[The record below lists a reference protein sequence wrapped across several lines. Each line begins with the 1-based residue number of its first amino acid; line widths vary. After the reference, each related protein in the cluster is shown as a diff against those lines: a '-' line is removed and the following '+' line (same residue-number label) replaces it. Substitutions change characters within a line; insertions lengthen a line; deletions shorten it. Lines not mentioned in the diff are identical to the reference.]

1 MRRAFRFRLRI
12 LAGVLLVFA
21 LLLAGRLY
29 FVQVIKGADYA
40 QLGERQYVSSSQELY
55 DRGNIYFTQK
65 DGTLISAA
73 TLETGFLIAIDP
85 EELKNPQTV
94 YSEINA
100 ITPIDSNSF
109 FTSVAKTTDPYE
121 VIEQHVSESDG
132 KSISAL
138 NIPGVLVELQRWRIY
153 PAGTEAAH
161 ILGFVAFGN
170 DNVFAGQAGL
180 EEQYNSVLERSSEGL
195 FGNFFAE
202 LFANID
208 TTSVSAQDYQEGD
221 VVTSIEPEVEQ
232 KLDEELKAVNTE
244 YHSTETGG
252 IIMDPKT
259 GAILA
264 IDSYPTFDPNDLADS
279 DPQYFGDPLV
289 QSEYE
294 FGSIQKSLTMASGL
308 DSGAIT
314 PNETYDDTGC
324 IHPNGEKVCNFDLIA
339 RGITPMIQ
347 ILDQSLNVG
356 ASFIAGQMGH
366 ATQRKYD
373 ISLGLGAKTG
383 IDLPGEVSGNL
394 QNLNTNEDVDFDTAS
409 FGQGIAVTPIEMIR
423 ALAANANNG
432 DIVTPHIATA
442 IQNIDGTVKPLT
454 YPNPVQVF
462 KPSTAATV
470 TQMLVTVFPCDAK
483 IAIEADPSL
492 TPTKVIVAAKTGT
505 AQIVNPQ
512 GGYYRTVFFHSF
524 WGYFPADNPQF
535 AILLYTNR
543 PQGVEYAAGTL
554 TAPFMDLTNFLQNYY
569 ELQPA
574 AVPTPT
580 PSFCD

>member
-1 MRRAFRFRLRI
+1 MRRAFRSRLRI
-12 LAGVLLVFA
+12 LAGILVFCA
-21 LLLAGRLY
+21 LLLVIRLY
-29 FVQVIKGADYA
+29 FVQVIQGSDYA
-40 QLGERQYVSSSQELY
+40 LLGERQYVTSSQELY

-85 EELKNPQTV
+85 EELKNPGTV

-100 ITPIDSNSF
+100 ITPVDSTAF
-109 FTSVAKTTDPYE
+109 FTAVAKTSDPYE
-121 VIEQHVSESDG
+121 IIEQHVSESNG
-132 KSISAL
+132 QAISAL

-153 PAGTEAAH
+153 PAGTEGAH

-170 DNVFAGQAGL
+170 NNVFAGQAGL
-180 EEQYNSVLERSSEGL
+180 EEEYNSVLERSSEGL

-208 TTSVSAQDYQEGD
+208 NTIASPQDTTEGD

-232 KLDEELKAVNTE
+232 KLDEEIKAVNTE

-252 IIMDPKT
+252 IIMNPKT
-259 GAILA
+259 GAIIA

-279 DPQYFGDPLV
+279 NPQYFGDPLV

-294 FGSIQKSLTMASGL
+294 FGSIMKSLTMSSGL

-314 PNETYDDTGC
+314 ANETYDDTGC
-324 IHPNGEKVCNFDLIA
+324 IHPNGEKVCNFDLVA

-356 ASFIAGQMGH
+356 AAFIAGQMGH
-366 ATQRKYD
+366 ATQREYD
-373 ISLGLGAKTG
+373 QKLGLGEKTG

-432 DIVTPHIATA
+432 SIVTPHIATA
-442 IQNIDGTVKPLT
+442 IQTVDGITKQIN
-454 YPNPVQVF
+454 YPGPIQVF

-470 TQMLVTVFPCDAK
+470 TQMLVTVYPCDEK
-483 IAIEADPSL
+483 IAIESNPSL
-492 TPTKVIVAAKTGT
+492 ATPKVTVAAKTGT

-524 WGYFPADNPQF
+524 WGYFPAQDPQF

-554 TAPFMDLTNFLQNYY
+554 TGPFMDLTDFLENYY
-569 ELQPA
+569 ELPPA
-574 AVPTPT
+574 ATPTPT